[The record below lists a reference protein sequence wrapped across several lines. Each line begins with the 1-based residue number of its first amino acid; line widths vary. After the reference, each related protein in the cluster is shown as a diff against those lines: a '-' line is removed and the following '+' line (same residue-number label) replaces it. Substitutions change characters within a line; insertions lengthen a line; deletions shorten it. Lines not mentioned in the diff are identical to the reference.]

1 MNSNSVMT
9 PFNYLSDLELIEL
22 LKGNNQKALSALYF
36 RYWEKLLVVAGN
48 RLNNKEIAEEC
59 VQNVFCSLWQRR
71 HDLELKHSLST
82 YLAVAVKYQVIKQMD
97 KQYRIQEGIDNIV
110 SFQPTHSTADE
121 YLLEKEMMAN
131 IQDAITRLP
140 EKCRIVF
147 KMSREDGMSNK
158 QIANELNLSEKTVEA
173 HITKAIRSLRN
184 DLALFPPILFLI
196 LS

>member
-110 SFQPTHSTADE
+110 SFQATHSTADE